1 MCGNAGIR
9 KTRHEAVVRFGATV
23 LLREIRRVTLSSD
36 SDDVGTVLLC
46 SVMDGLNLFT
56 ANQATDSC
64 RSARWPTLTEL
75 QLVAMCLRSNDW
87 RLQVDAI
94 ARQLEVPS
102 PRLQPAEQFA
112 MMGLFRAGS
121 GCPSTLG
128 ADSVGR
134 NAMPSQA
141 TIVVGSTNH

>member
-1 MCGNAGIR
+1 
-9 KTRHEAVVRFGATV
+9 VRFGATV
-23 LLREIRRVTLSSD
+23 LLRQIRRVTLSSD

-46 SVMDGLNLFT
+46 SVMDDLTLNSLRR
-56 ANQATDSC
+56 A
-64 RSARWPTLTEL
+64 LY
-75 QLVAMCLRSNDW
+75 RSNDW

-112 MMGLFRAGS
+112 MMAPSAEAQYDGVSARRGLSVIKALPCRGRIAVR
-121 GCPSTLG
+121 STLG

-134 NAMPSQA
+134 NAMPSRRPSWWEIQ
-141 TIVVGSTNH
+141 TTKNLVQSTV